1 VNDIGLIVDSVMSLS
16 LEEER
21 RQYGESKN
29 SNFVEI
35 FKGTNLVSPDL
46 VLVWVILIVSDV
58 SSSLLLSL
66 CSLSFRVIP

>member
-1 VNDIGLIVDSVMSLS
+1 MNDIGLIVDSVMSLS

>member
-1 VNDIGLIVDSVMSLS
+1 MNDIGLIVDSVMSLS

-35 FKGTNLVSPDL
+35 FKGTNLVSTDL

>member
-1 VNDIGLIVDSVMSLS
+1 MNDIGLIVDSVMSLS

-58 SSSLLLSL
+58 SSFLLLSL